1 MTLIQ
6 KLRSWARA
14 LKALL
19 LTLWLLSRDARTPRA
34 AKVAAIV
41 TLAYAL
47 SPIDL
52 IPDFIPV
59 IGFLDDVL
67 LVPLGVLLTLKLT
80 PAALLTDCRQ
90 QAAAMATQRLPSSR
104 IGLAAV
110 IFIWLVALGAA
121 AYFFWQKQYV

>member
-1 MTLIQ
+1 MSLVQ
-6 KLRSWARA
+6 KIRSWARS

-34 AKVAAIV
+34 AKVAAMV

-67 LVPLGVLLTLKLT
+67 LVPLGVLLTLRLT
-80 PAALLTDCRQ
+80 PAVLLADCKQ
-90 QAAAMATQRLPSSR
+90 QAAVMASQRLPTSHA
-104 IGLAAV
+104 GLIAV

-121 AYFFWQKQYV
+121 SYYFWLKQYV

>member
-1 MTLIQ
+1 MTFIQ
-6 KLRSWARA
+6 KIRSWARA

-34 AKVAAIV
+34 AKVAAMV

-80 PAALLTDCRQ
+80 PAALLAECRQ
-90 QAAAMATQRLPSSR
+90 KAATMANQRLPSSR
-104 IGLAAV
+104 IGLVAV
-110 IFIWLVALGAA
+110 IFIWLAALGAA
-121 AYFFWQKQYV
+121 AYFFWLNRYV

>member
-1 MTLIQ
+1 MAFTQ
-6 KLRSWARA
+6 KIRSWARA

-34 AKVAAIV
+34 ARVAALV

-80 PAALLTDCRQ
+80 PATLLADCRQ
-90 QAAAMATQRLPSSR
+90 QAATMATQRLPSSR
-104 IGLAAV
+104 VGLVAV
-110 IFIWLVALGAA
+110 IFIWLAALGTAA
-121 AYFFWQKQYV
+121 CFF

>member
-1 MTLIQ
+1 MSPIQ
-6 KLRSWARA
+6 KIRSWARA

-19 LTLWLLSRDARTPRA
+19 LLLWLLSRDARTPRA
-34 AKVAAIV
+34 AKAMALV

-67 LVPLGVLLTLKLT
+67 LVPLGVLITLKLT
-80 PAALLTDCRQ
+80 PSDLLVDCTQ
-90 QAAAMATQRLPSSR
+90 QAKAMADQRLPSSR
-104 IGLAAV
+104 AGLVAV
-110 IFIWLVALGAA
+110 LFIWLLALGAA
-121 AYFFWQKQYV
+121 CYIFWLKHRV

>member
-1 MTLIQ
+1 MAFTQ
-6 KLRSWARA
+6 KIRSWARA

-34 AKVAAIV
+34 AKVAALV

-80 PAALLTDCRQ
+80 PAALLADCRQ
-90 QAAAMATQRLPSSR
+90 EAATMATQRLPSSR
-104 IGLAAV
+104 VGLVAV
-110 IFIWLVALGAA
+110 IFIWLAALGAA
-121 AYFFWQKQYV
+121 AYFFY

>member
-1 MTLIQ
+1 MIQTL
-6 KLRSWARA
+6 RNWARS

-19 LTLWLLSRDARTPRA
+19 LTVWLLSRDARTPRA
-34 AKVAAIV
+34 AKVMALV

-67 LVPLGVLLTLKLT
+67 LVPLGVLITLKLT
-80 PAALLTDCRQ
+80 PPALLASCKQ
-90 QAAAMATQRLPSSR
+90 QAATMVDQRLPSSR
-104 IGLAAV
+104 VGLAAV
-110 IFIWLVALGAA
+110 ILIWLLALGAA
-121 AYFFWQKQYV
+121 GYFFWWKPHV

>member
-1 MTLIQ
+1 MAFTQ
-6 KLRSWARA
+6 KIRSWARA

-34 AKVAAIV
+34 AKVAALV

-80 PAALLTDCRQ
+80 PAALLADCRQ
-90 QAAAMATQRLPSSR
+90 QAATMATQRLPSSR
-104 IGLAAV
+104 VGLVAV
-110 IFIWLVALGAA
+110 IFIWLAALGTAA
-121 AYFFWQKQYV
+121 CFF

>member
-19 LTLWLLSRDARTPRA
+19 FTLWLLSRDARTPRA
-34 AKVAAIV
+34 AKVAALV

-59 IGFLDDVL
+59 IGFLDDML

-80 PAALLTDCRQ
+80 PAALLAECKQ
-90 QAAAMATQRLPSSR
+90 QASTMATQRLPSSR
-104 IGLAAV
+104 VGLVAV
-110 IFIWLVALGAA
+110 IFIWLAALGAA
-121 AYFFWQKQYV
+121 AYFFWLKQYV

>member
-1 MTLIQ
+1 MQFTEKI
-6 KLRSWARA
+6 RSWARA

-34 AKVAAIV
+34 AKVAAMV

-80 PAALLTDCRQ
+80 PAALLADCKQR
-90 QAAAMATQRLPSSR
+90 AAAMASERLPTSR
-104 IGLAAV
+104 AGLVAV
-110 IFIWLVALGAA
+110 IFIWLLALGTA
-121 AYFFWQKQYV
+121 AYFFWIKQHV

>member
-1 MTLIQ
+1 MTFIQ
-6 KLRSWARA
+6 KIRSWARA

-34 AKVAAIV
+34 AKIAAMV

-80 PAALLTDCRQ
+80 PAELLTDCRQ
-90 QAAAMATQRLPSSR
+90 QAAAITTQRLPSSR
-104 IGLAAV
+104 AGLVAV
-110 IFIWLVALGAA
+110 IFIWLAALCAA
-121 AYFFWQKQYV
+121 AYFFWLNQHV

>member
-1 MTLIQ
+1 MQFTEKI
-6 KLRSWARA
+6 RSWARA

-19 LTLWLLSRDARTPRA
+19 LTLWLLSRDSRTPRA
-34 AKVAAIV
+34 AKFVAVV

-80 PAALLTDCRQ
+80 PAALLADCRQ
-90 QAAAMATQRLPSSR
+90 QAATMATQRSPSSR
-104 IGLAAV
+104 VGLVAV
-110 IFIWLVALGAA
+110 IFIWLAALVAA
-121 AYFFWQKQYV
+121 AYFFWLKQDV

>member
-1 MTLIQ
+1 MQVTEKI
-6 KLRSWARA
+6 RSWARA

-19 LTLWLLSRDARTPRA
+19 LTLWLLSRDTRTPRA
-34 AKVAAIV
+34 AKVAAMV

-80 PAALLTDCRQ
+80 PAVLLADCKQR
-90 QAAAMATQRLPSSR
+90 AAAMASERLPSSR
-104 IGLAAV
+104 AGLVAV

-121 AYFFWQKQYV
+121 AYYFWLNQYV

>member
-1 MTLIQ
+1 MTFIQ
-6 KLRSWARA
+6 KIRSWARA

-34 AKVAAIV
+34 AKVAAMV

-80 PAALLTDCRQ
+80 PAALLAECRQ
-90 QAAAMATQRLPSSR
+90 KAATMANQDRKS
-104 IGLAAV
+104 V
-110 IFIWLVALGAA
+110 V
-121 AYFFWQKQYV
+121 

>member
-1 MTLIQ
+1 MQLTEKI
-6 KLRSWARA
+6 RSWARA

-19 LTLWLLSRDARTPRA
+19 LTLWLLSHDARTPRA
-34 AKVAAIV
+34 AKLVAIV
-41 TLAYAL
+41 TLTYAL

-80 PAALLTDCRQ
+80 PAALLADCRQ
-90 QAAAMATQRLPSSR
+90 QAANMATQPLPSSR
-104 IGLAAV
+104 AGLAAV
-110 IFIWLVALGAA
+110 IFIWLLALAA
-121 AYFFWQKQYV
+121 ATYFFWLKRDV

>member
-1 MTLIQ
+1 MTLVQ
-6 KLRSWARA
+6 KIRSWARA

-19 LTLWLLSRDARTPRA
+19 LTLWLLSRDKRTPRA
-34 AKVAAIV
+34 AKLTAWV

-80 PAALLTDCRQ
+80 PSGLLTECKQ
-90 QAAAMATQRLPSSR
+90 QAAAIADQRLPSSR
-104 IGLAAV
+104 VGLVTV
-110 IFIWLVALGAA
+110 IFIWLLVLGATC
-121 AYFFWQKQYV
+121 YFFWFKHHV

>member
-1 MTLIQ
+1 MQFVQ
-6 KLRSWARA
+6 KIRNWARA

-34 AKVAAIV
+34 AKVAAMV

-67 LVPLGVLLTLKLT
+67 LVPLGVLLTIRLT
-80 PAALLTDCRQ
+80 PAALLADCRQ
-90 QAAAMATQRLPSSR
+90 QAAAMPMQRLPLSR
-104 IGLAAV
+104 VGLAAV
-110 IFIWLVALGAA
+110 IFIWLAALGAA
-121 AYFFWQKQYV
+121 AYFFWLKQDV

>member
-1 MTLIQ
+1 MQLTEKI
-6 KLRSWARA
+6 RSWARA

-19 LTLWLLSRDARTPRA
+19 LTLWLLSRDARAPRA
-34 AKVAAIV
+34 AKLVAMV

-80 PAALLTDCRQ
+80 PAALLADCRQ
-90 QAAAMATQRLPSSR
+90 QAANMATQRLPSSR
-104 IGLAAV
+104 AGLAAV
-110 IFIWLVALGAA
+110 IFIWLLALAA
-121 AYFFWQKQYV
+121 ATYFFWLKRDV

>member
-1 MTLIQ
+1 MAFTQ
-6 KLRSWARA
+6 KIRSWARA

-34 AKVAAIV
+34 ARVAALV

-80 PAALLTDCRQ
+80 PAALLAECRQ
-90 QAAAMATQRLPSSR
+90 QAATMATQRLPSSR
-104 IGLAAV
+104 VGLVAV
-110 IFIWLVALGAA
+110 IFIWLAALGTAA
-121 AYFFWQKQYV
+121 CFF

>member
-1 MTLIQ
+1 MQFTEKI
-6 KLRSWARA
+6 RSWARA

-19 LTLWLLSRDARTPRA
+19 LTLWLLSRDARTPRGAKLA
-34 AKVAAIV
+34 AMV

-80 PAALLTDCRQ
+80 PAAQLADCRQ
-90 QAAAMATQRLPSSR
+90 QAAGMATQRLPSSR
-104 IGLAAV
+104 AGLAAV
-110 IFIWLVALGAA
+110 IFIWLVALVAA
-121 AYFFWQKQYV
+121 AYFFWLKQDV

>member
-1 MTLIQ
+1 MQFTEKI
-6 KLRSWARA
+6 RSWARA

-34 AKVAAIV
+34 AKVAAMV

-67 LVPLGVLLTLKLT
+67 LVPLGVLLTIRLT
-80 PAALLTDCRQ
+80 PAALLAECKQ
-90 QAAAMATQRLPSSR
+90 QAATMATERLPSSR
-104 IGLAAV
+104 AGLAAI
-110 IFIWLVALGAA
+110 IFIWLAALGAA
-121 AYFFWQKQYV
+121 AYFFWLNQYV

>member
-1 MTLIQ
+1 MQLTEKI
-6 KLRSWARA
+6 RNWARA

-19 LTLWLLSRDARTPRA
+19 LTLWLLSRDSRTPRA
-34 AKVAAIV
+34 AKLAAMV

-80 PAALLTDCRQ
+80 PAALLADCRQ
-90 QAAAMATQRLPSSR
+90 QAANMATQPLPSSR
-104 IGLAAV
+104 AGLVAV
-110 IFIWLVALGAA
+110 ISIWLLALAAA
-121 AYFFWQKQYV
+121 AYFFWLKRDV